1 MVQIYAKRMRC
12 FASIRDINS
21 MQDKRL
27 AKEFRAW
34 KKSTSTVAPFVF
46 ALPLNWVPSLPRDC
60 SSDSPVPG
68 LSNTTQVRHVLD
80 QPVAV
85 DPMLML
91 IPEKVESVNSI
102 MEDELSRP
110 ALGPAYYQC
119 KSSRRAATHRDC
131 TDISINSTTEKE
143 GTIPIDRLG
152 SFDLTE
158 CHGIE
163 NCFVATQQTN
173 NNSQQNIYLSL
184 DTITLT
190 CD

>member
-1 MVQIYAKRMRC
+1 
-12 FASIRDINS
+12 
-21 MQDKRL
+21 
-27 AKEFRAW
+27 
-34 KKSTSTVAPFVF
+34 
-46 ALPLNWVPSLPRDC
+46 
-60 SSDSPVPG
+60 
-68 LSNTTQVRHVLD
+68 VLD

-119 KSSRRAATHRDC
+119 KSSRRAATHIDC
-131 TDISINSTTEKE
+131 MDILIHVNSTTETE
-143 GTIPIDRLG
+143 GTILIERLG

-163 NCFVATQQTN
+163 NCFAATQQTN
-173 NNSQQNIYLSL
+173 HNTQQSISLSF
-184 DTITLT
+184 DTITLMCVT
-190 CD
+190 CKTQHD